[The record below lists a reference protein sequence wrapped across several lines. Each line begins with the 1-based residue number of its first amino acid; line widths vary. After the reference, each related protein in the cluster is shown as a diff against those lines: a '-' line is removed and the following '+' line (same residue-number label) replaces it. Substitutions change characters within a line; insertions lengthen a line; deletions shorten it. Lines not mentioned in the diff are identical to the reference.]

1 MSFFGLTRLGHERPF
16 FSNTDGAYA
25 LNIFDDEEFG
35 AAFDAGAGG
44 SPTAASAALRD
55 ILERLYRGPFVPA
68 SILRGLG
75 DALGGGG
82 DSFSKDDFM
91 QACRKLKREA
101 EEREAGA
108 GANEAREYGS
118 YHKLKA
124 DSRKNARLKF
134 GPSEKYVHPMTC
146 NQDLGWRAE
155 EGKDVNTVRR
165 PKKSCAETKY
175 ADAMVKAGVYF

>member
-25 LNIFDDEEFG
+25 LNIFGNHEFG
-35 AAFDAGAGG
+35 IAFNAVAGDDT
-44 SPTAASAALRD
+44 TAATTSLRAV
-55 ILERLYRGPFVPA
+55 LERLYHGPFIPHT
-68 SILRGLG
+68 ILQ
-75 DALGGGG
+75 ALTREVGAG
-82 DSFSKDDFM
+82 DSFTREQFILSC
-91 QACRKLKREA
+91 QKLKQEA
-101 EEREAGA
+101 EERESGA
-108 GANEAREYGS
+108 ESSQAREYGS
-118 YHKLKA
+118 YAQLKA